1 MNNSDI
7 LYVKEGPIAKITLN
21 RPNKMN
27 SYTVEMND
35 IFKRSVMN
43 ASKDKNIRV
52 IIITGTGRAFC
63 SGADVKTLSE
73 RFDQPDTDDMLRH
86 VLRSRTSVVSLLRK
100 CNKPVIAAV
109 NGVAVG
115 GGFDLALACDIRIA
129 SDRAR
134 FSEIYVRRGLV
145 PTSGGTY
152 LLPRLIGID
161 KALMML
167 WTGNM
172 VDAKEAERLGL
183 VTMVVPYEELETTV
197 FELAEKLAKGPPLV
211 IQWDKRAVYDG
222 LQMDLDETME
232 YTKAITKIIMYTK
245 DHREGA
251 KAFVEKREPVFK
263 GE

>member
-7 LYVKEGPIAKITLN
+7 LYVKEGPIAKIILN

-109 NGVAVG
+109 NGLAAG
-115 GGFDLALACDIRIA
+115 GGLIWRWPA
-129 SDRAR
+129 
-134 FSEIYVRRGLV
+134 IYG
-145 PTSGGTY
+145 
-152 LLPRLIGID
+152 LLPIEPGFQKSTSAEDWCPRPAALICY
-161 KALMML
+161 
-167 WTGNM
+167 
-172 VDAKEAERLGL
+172 L
-183 VTMVVPYEELETTV
+183 V
-197 FELAEKLAKGPPLV
+197 
-211 IQWDKRAVYDG
+211 
-222 LQMDLDETME
+222 
-232 YTKAITKIIMYTK
+232 
-245 DHREGA
+245 
-251 KAFVEKREPVFK
+251 
-263 GE
+263 